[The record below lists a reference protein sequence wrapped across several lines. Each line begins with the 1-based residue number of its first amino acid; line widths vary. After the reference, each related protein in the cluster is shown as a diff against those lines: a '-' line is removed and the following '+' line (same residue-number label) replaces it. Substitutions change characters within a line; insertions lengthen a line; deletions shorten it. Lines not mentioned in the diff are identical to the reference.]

1 MHLSREASV
10 GVGLVAAVGVLLA
23 LVVPSATRSS
33 RALAQTTTTSI
44 LPVAANAGW
53 TNTKLDVKAGKP
65 LSIKA
70 SGTWT
75 DGSSTVGPNGST
87 KAWPDNF
94 FNLTD
99 LGVCNVCARTNVGHW
114 DALIGYIGNSPPAPG
129 SYTSKAVL
137 PEAKKIFYVGGSYS
151 ANAPGTGRL
160 WLAMNADAYSGYTV
174 DNSGQVTATVN
185 QSPTPAKPLPEPQS
199 VYAGYSASPAQGT
212 TTYALANWNVPSIPF
227 LGCHDHNAGVAVWVG
242 LWGPIQGSNPDN
254 SWLPQAGTTSECGNS
269 GTGLNFPVYQAVYE
283 LYNAKHEATGYIPL
297 FSVYPGDS
305 MFAQVEYAGPGT
317 GAYKGKLKFWFTIS
331 DNTPHKRHHGVSGY
345 AGYFY
350 TPINKVN
357 VIDAA
362 FQGGAIV
369 ERMAGKGLSGEL
381 PRFSPI
387 TFTNVGVGQDLRDGP
402 RNGLWTVYRW
412 DMKNGK
418 KTYATTGN
426 VNPATFPVP
435 EGHGSFTVTWAN
447 YK

>member
-1 MHLSREASV
+1 MRLSREASI
-10 GVGLVAAVGVLLA
+10 GVGLVAAVVVLLA

-33 RALAQTTTTSI
+33 RALAQTTTTTST
-44 LPVAANAGW
+44 LSVAANAGW

-65 LSIKA
+65 FSIRA
-70 SGTWT
+70 NGTWT

-99 LGVCNVCARTNVGHW
+99 LGVCNVCARTNVKHW

-129 SYTSKAVL
+129 SYTSKVVL

-185 QSPTPAKPLPEPQS
+185 QSPTPAKPLPVPQS
-199 VYAGYSASPAQGT
+199 IYAGYSASPSKGT
-212 TTYALANWNVPSIPF
+212 VSYALANWKVPKVTCNPQTKF
-227 LGCHDHNAGVAVWVG
+227 LNISQVAVWVG
-242 LWGPIQGSNPDN
+242 LWGPVQNGSSDN
-254 SWLPQAGTTSECGNS
+254 NWLPQAGTTSQCGKVGSFNHD
-269 GTGLNFPVYQAVYE
+269 VYHAVYE
-283 LYNAKHEATGYIPL
+283 IYNAKHAKTGDVTL
-297 FSVYPGDS
+297 FDVKPGDS

-317 GAYKGKLKFWFTIS
+317 GAYKGKLRFWYDVY
-331 DNTPHKRHHGVSGY
+331 DNTSRQGN
-345 AGYFY
+345 ADYFY
-350 TPINKVN
+350 TTVN
-357 VIDAA
+357 NVKLVNAA
-362 FQGGAIV
+362 FQGGVIV
-369 ERMAGKGLSGEL
+369 EKVGGSWPLSGDL
-381 PRFSPI
+381 PKFSPI

-426 VNPATFPVP
+426 VAPATFPVP